1 MLIYTPKI
9 IFIIYMIKYLL
20 SAIIFVIL
28 DGMYINLIKDS
39 FNTQIKSVQGS
50 DMKINIIATGIVY
63 IFLIFGLNYFII
75 QKNKNVKDAFI
86 LGLVIYAVYEFTN
99 LALLKNWKVT
109 TALVDTLWGGLLFGS
124 TTFFVNKLTHLF

>member
-39 FNTQIKSVQGS
+39 FNTQIKSIQGS

-109 TALVDTLWGGLLFGS
+109 TVLVDTLWGGLLFGS